1 MPPCS
6 RRAPAGSR
14 RRNFLA
20 LSSRTWPRATSRRSA
35 VWCRRGPPPL
45 PAPTSIPRRRE
56 SGWKNCSRESRN
68 WSRRSRHVRQ
78 VCPQPRCSRS
88 SGASGWR
95 PTRSRAA
102 PREARRTKGRGG
114 GPLNRKSA
122 TPRRSGCASG
132 RFHPKSPVRSTNASS
147 ARAASSTTSASAPRS
162 LMRRRQLWIVA
173 LALFGSHLVAQAP
186 ATDGPT
192 LTPVWNITTDFAAPE
207 SAYYHAGSN
216 SIFVS
221 SINGQILEKDG
232 NGYISRLAPDGKVV
246 SAKWVTGLNAPK
258 GIRSVGNTLWVA
270 DIDEVVSIDIGKA
283 QITAHVKVDGAQFL
297 NDLATASDGTVY
309 VSDSN
314 LSRIYAVKDG
324 KSSIFV
330 EGSDVVEQP
339 NGLLVDGDRLI
350 LGTIGP
356 APQRGAGPPSGQP
369 PAARGNAPPAA

>member
-1 MPPCS
+1 
-6 RRAPAGSR
+6 
-14 RRNFLA
+14 
-20 LSSRTWPRATSRRSA
+20 
-35 VWCRRGPPPL
+35 
-45 PAPTSIPRRRE
+45 
-56 SGWKNCSRESRN
+56 
-68 WSRRSRHVRQ
+68 
-78 VCPQPRCSRS
+78 
-88 SGASGWR
+88 
-95 PTRSRAA
+95 
-102 PREARRTKGRGG
+102 
-114 GPLNRKSA
+114 
-122 TPRRSGCASG
+122 
-132 RFHPKSPVRSTNASS
+132 
-147 ARAASSTTSASAPRS
+147 
-162 LMRRRQLWIVA
+162 MRRRQLWIVA

-369 PAARGNAPPAA
+369 PAARGNAPPAAPQARGRGPAPSGHLFAFDRKTKQRSRITVEPVGGIDGIELDGTGGLLVTDVVGARLLRVPPSGKVQVLAKFSAGGADFGYVAKSRTAIVPFLFENRVAAFDLTGSLK